1 MNVVYIHEKWGRV
14 GGGGALLGVV
24 SGGISSGNVRAAT
37 EVALR
42 VAVCSKIK
50 DLFLNGALL
59 YLKGKLCY
67 FYCHTGGILEGRL
80 LSKWY
85 FLVIKRVALSHY
97 EFR

>member
-1 MNVVYIHEKWGRV
+1 MRNGGGL

-24 SGGISSGNVRAAT
+24 SGGILTGNVRAAT
-37 EVALR
+37 EVAFR
-42 VAVCSKIK
+42 VAVCSKIEY
-50 DLFLNGALL
+50 FLNGALL
-59 YLKGKLCY
+59 YLKGTLCY

-85 FLVIKRVALSHY
+85 VLVIKRGELSHY